1 MNVRRV
7 APIRSSAKCPRFT
20 RLSRFNWRRY
30 RNRLLGFIRKTLGA
44 GKSRFYDEDDLVQIT
59 FENFFDG
66 VSDGRIDDWARRDPW
81 PLLAVIA
88 RRKMVD
94 CYHYEHRRKRG
105 GGLVKNESS
114 LPRTNGADAE
124 NSLSQLV
131 VDPASPAADVAWDEQ
146 YGKLLEKLND
156 ASLRR
161 VATLKV
167 DGYKNEEI
175 AELMNCSRAT
185 VCRRLSTIR
194 ELWRD
199 DFRDQLNGSERTRG
213 SQQFRAG

>member
-1 MNVRRV
+1 
-7 APIRSSAKCPRFT
+7 
-20 RLSRFNWRRY
+20 
-30 RNRLLGFIRKTLGA
+30 
-44 GKSRFYDEDDLVQIT
+44 
-59 FENFFDG
+59 
-66 VSDGRIDDWARRDPW
+66 
-81 PLLAVIA
+81 
-88 RRKMVD
+88 
-94 CYHYEHRRKRG
+94 
-105 GGLVKNESS
+105 
-114 LPRTNGADAE
+114 
-124 NSLSQLV
+124 
-131 VDPASPAADVAWDEQ
+131 
-146 YGKLLEKLND
+146 LLEKLND